1 MLILQLLVVLAY
13 NLGTQI
19 RSFSQSAG
27 ESELAAES
35 SMIAIQDRL
44 SDSSVFEELK
54 VGFPNDDVIY
64 LVQLLTSGMLPG
76 AMVALLEKC

>member
-1 MLILQLLVVLAY
+1 MLILQLLVVQAY

-19 RSFSQSAG
+19 RSFSQPTG
-27 ESELAAES
+27 ESELAVES
-35 SMIAIQDRL
+35 SMNAIQDRL
-44 SDSSVFEELK
+44 SDSSVCEALK
-54 VGFPNDDVIY
+54 VGFPSDDMIY